1 MTHPP
6 KESVSKGALILALGQ
21 ALALWLL
28 HQSIEARVWPATAPG
43 WLFPAYLISIF
54 LPLTWLLLWFHRS
67 NRTLWWASA
76 ALAAFLAVAGHLA
89 FADLPSWRPQHN
101 FDEDRIAGFVL
112 PWAVAWLIAVPLFR
126 ARLETGTWHIPYGA
140 LFRSSWRNGLTL
152 AESVLFTGV
161 FWLLLL
167 LWMALF
173 STLGIKFFG
182 NVFTDPRFAYPAT
195 TLVFA
200 AATQIIGNGDR
211 FIDGVLDQLLGLM
224 KWLLPL
230 AGTIVIVFLL
240 ALLPRLPEL
249 IGHGERIINSSILLL
264 LVGATLS
271 LFNAA
276 FRDGGADTGYGHL
289 LQQGLRVVPPL
300 LVLIALAALYSMSV
314 RVFDRGL
321 TPSRYWGLMT
331 AVFGLLYSL
340 GYAYASLRSGPWL
353 AAVKQVNVSVAVILL
368 ATLLVSLTPIADPLR
383 LSVAS
388 QLKRALTAATA
399 ESRTSALLFL
409 RFDASARGRA
419 TLDALV
425 RGEIPAG
432 PAREFAALRAEAS
445 EVAARTSR
453 KSSPTVDPDVTPA
466 RYARWRASLKVIPE
480 GRTVTPDLE
489 DAIRAHFALAGSVL
503 DPSDKA
509 PPPQLMFV
517 DLDGDGDP
525 EGLLLAGA
533 SRGEPQY
540 LRDFVVFHL
549 VDGKWSHWS
558 SGDLR

>member
-1 MTHPP
+1 VTQPP
-6 KESVSKGALILALGQ
+6 KESVSKGALVLALGQ

-28 HQSIEARVWPATAPG
+28 HQSIEFRVWPATAPG

-54 LPLTWLLLWFHRS
+54 LPLTWLLLWSHRL
-67 NRTLWWASA
+67 NRTLWWASG
-76 ALAAFLAVAGHLA
+76 ALAAFLALAGYLA
-89 FADLPSWRPQHN
+89 FSDQPPWNRQNTLDA
-101 FDEDRIAGFVL
+101 DRIAGFVL
-112 PWAVAWLIAVPLFR
+112 PWTVAWLIAVPLLR
-126 ARLETGTWHIPYGA
+126 ARLETGTWRTPYGA

-173 STLGIKFFG
+173 STLGIEFFLK
-182 NVFTDPRFAYPAT
+182 VFTDPRFAYPAT

-200 AATQIIGNGDR
+200 AATRIIGHGDR

-230 AGTIVIVFLL
+230 AGTIVIAFLI
-240 ALLPRLPEL
+240 ALLPRLPQL
-249 IGHGERIINSSILLL
+249 IGNGERIINSSILLL
-264 LVGATLS
+264 LVGATLA

-276 FRDGGADTGYGHL
+276 FRDGETEPGYGHL
-289 LQQGLRVVPPL
+289 LQHGLRVVPPL

-331 AVFGLLYSL
+331 AVFGLLYSV

-353 AAVKQVNVSVAVILL
+353 AAVKQVNVGVAVVLL
-368 ATLLVSLTPIADPLR
+368 GTLLVSLTPIADPLR

-388 QLKRALTAATA
+388 QLQRALRASTA

-409 RFDASARGRA
+409 RFNASARGRA
-419 TLDALV
+419 ALNALV
-425 RGEIPAG
+425 RGDVPDSKAIDI
-432 PAREFAALRAEAS
+432 AALRAEAS
-445 EVAARTSR
+445 EVAGRGS
-453 KSSPTVDPDVTPA
+453 KENSPTVDPTVTPA
-466 RYARWRASLKVIPE
+466 RYARWRASLKVMPE
-480 GRTVTPDLE
+480 SRTVTPELE
-489 DAIRAHFALAGSVL
+489 EAIRAHFALAASVL
-503 DPSDKA
+503 DPGGKA
-509 PPPQLMFV
+509 PAPQLMFV
-517 DLDGDGDP
+517 DLNADGDP
-525 EGLLLAGA
+525 ECLLLTGTP
-533 SRGEPQY
+533 RGEPQH

-549 VDGKWSHWS
+549 VDGKWSRWS
-558 SGDLR
+558 SGGLR